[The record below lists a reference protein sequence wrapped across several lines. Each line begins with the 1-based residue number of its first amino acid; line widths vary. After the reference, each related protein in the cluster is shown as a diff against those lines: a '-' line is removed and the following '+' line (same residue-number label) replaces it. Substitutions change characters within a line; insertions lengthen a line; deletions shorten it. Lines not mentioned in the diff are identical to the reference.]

1 MAAGPSGGYLTG
13 RASMTTIASISADGA
28 TVTEP
33 QREIPVVHRV
43 QVLVVGGG
51 VAGTAAA
58 LAAARTGARTLVV
71 ERGGFVGGTGTAG
84 LMSLYTLPYEHV
96 HGISRE
102 IVDAMAEEGA
112 AVRAAVVP
120 FDPECFKRVALSK
133 LWAAGVELLFFT
145 WSVGAIVEGRR
156 VRGVI
161 VENKSGRQAV
171 LADVVIDAS
180 GDGDVAVAAGAESV
194 LGREADSRM
203 RPMSLIARMGPVD
216 VREIIRYRD
225 SHPEEFSPDPGHNI
239 LDLSQRLLRL
249 DGFFSIMR
257 SGRDRGLI
265 DPNIH
270 YLRLY
275 GIVGEV
281 GDLYVNSTRVYDV
294 DGTSGADLSR
304 AQQDCMRQNE
314 ELARFLRAEI
324 PGFRDAEIRET
335 AVSIGVRE
343 TRRII
348 GDHVLDIDD
357 CASARRFPDV
367 IASAVAHMVPGVEL
381 HSPDGGEGDSN
392 DPYVT
397 GLVLPFAE
405 FSVPVG
411 CLLPRSLDGI
421 MLAGRCISQTHEAD
435 GWTRGQPI
443 MMQVGEGAGTV
454 AAMAALGGIDPR
466 AVDIGKVQGSLRQHG
481 AHFLLPE

>member
-1 MAAGPSGGYLTG
+1 
-13 RASMTTIASISADGA
+13 MTTISTISADGTA
-28 TVTEP
+28 VTEP
-33 QREIPVVHRV
+33 QRDIPVVHRV

-58 LAAARTGARTLVV
+58 LSAARTGARTLVV

-102 IVDAMAEEGA
+102 IVDAMAEQGG
-112 AVRAAVVP
+112 AVRGAVVP

-133 LWAAGVELLFFT
+133 LLAAGVDLLFHS
-145 WSVGAIVEGRR
+145 WSVGAIVENGC

-161 VENKSGRQAV
+161 VENKSGRQAI

-180 GDGDVAVAAGAESV
+180 GDGDVAVAAGAVSV
-194 LGREADSRM
+194 TGREADNKM

-216 VREIIRYRD
+216 VRAIARYRD
-225 SHPEEFSPDPGHNI
+225 DHPEDFSPDPGHNI
-239 LDLSQRLLRL
+239 LDLEQRLVRL
-249 DGFFSIMR
+249 DGFFKIMR

-275 GIVGEV
+275 GIVGEI
-281 GDLYVNSTRVYDV
+281 GDLYVNSTRVYGV

-314 ELARFLRAEI
+314 DLARFLRAEA

-343 TRRII
+343 TRRIVGDHILDI
-348 GDHVLDIDD
+348 GD
-357 CASARRFPDV
+357 CAAGRRFPDV
-367 IASAVAHMVPGVEL
+367 IATAVAHMVPGVEL
-381 HSPDGGEGDSN
+381 HSPDGGEGDSD

-397 GLVLPFAE
+397 GLVLPFE
-405 FSVPVG
+405 EYSIPLG
-411 CLLPRSLDGI
+411 CLLPKSLDGI
-421 MLAGRCISQTHEAD
+421 LTAGRCISQTHEAD

-443 MMQVGEGAGTV
+443 MMQIGEGAGTV
-454 AAMAALGGIDPR
+454 AAMAALGGVTPR
-466 AVDIGKVQGSLRQHG
+466 DVDIDKVQGSLRQHG
-481 AHFLLPE
+481 AHLVLPD

>member
-1 MAAGPSGGYLTG
+1 
-13 RASMTTIASISADGA
+13 MTSISSISADGA

-33 QREIPVVHRV
+33 QRDIPVAYRV

-58 LAAARTGARTLVV
+58 LAAARTGARTLVI
-71 ERGGFVGGTGTAG
+71 ERGGFVGGTGTAA

-102 IVDAMAEEGA
+102 IVDAMAEQGA
-112 AVRAAVVP
+112 AVRGAVVP

-133 LWAAGVELLFFT
+133 LQAAGAELLFHS

-161 VENKSGRQAV
+161 IENKSGRQAV

-194 LGREADSRM
+194 IGREADNKM

-216 VREIIRYRD
+216 VRAIGRYRD
-225 SHPEEFSPDPGHNI
+225 AHPEEFSPDPGHNI
-239 LDLSQRLLRL
+239 FDLPQRLVRL
-249 DGFFSIMR
+249 DGFFKIMR

-265 DPNIH
+265 DANIH

-275 GIVGEV
+275 GITGET
-281 GDLYVNSTRVYDV
+281 GDLYVNSTRVYGV

-304 AQQDCMRQNE
+304 AQQDCMHQNE
-314 ELARFLRAEI
+314 ALARFLRAEI
-324 PGFRDAEIRET
+324 PGFEDAEIRET

-343 TRRII
+343 TRRIV
-348 GDHVLDIDD
+348 GDHVLGIED
-357 CASARRFPDV
+357 CGAGRRFPDA
-367 IASAVAHMVPGVEL
+367 IATAVAHMVPGVEL
-381 HSPDGGEGDSN
+381 HSPDGGEGDSD

-397 GLVLPFAE
+397 GLVLPFSE
-405 FSVPVG
+405 YSIPLG

-421 MLAGRCISQTHEAD
+421 LTAGRCISQTHEAD

-454 AAMAALGGIDPR
+454 AAMAALDGVEPR
-466 AVDIGKVQGSLRQHG
+466 DVDIGKVQGSLRQHG
-481 AHFLLPE
+481 AHFKLPE